1 MLSELTMRS
10 FLRNLCAVTVMAARK
25 KPVQIYLEEHQHRLL
40 REIARRRRVSIARLL
55 REGAD
60 QVIREA
66 LPPENDPLMELPT
79 PAVPGGPPD
88 GAEQHD
94 AYLTQ
99 TSRPRGRRR

>member
-1 MLSELTMRS
+1 MS
-10 FLRNLCAVTVMAARK
+10 ARK
-25 KPVQIYLEEHQHRLL
+25 KPIQIYLEEHQHRVL

-55 REGAD
+55 RDGAD

-66 LPPENDPLMELPT
+66 LPPENDPLMELPNL
-79 PAVPGGPPD
+79 AASGGPKD

-99 TSRPRGRRR
+99 ARSPRAHRR